1 MPNVCPTCA
10 KPLPPHTRARFC
22 PLCSLR
28 GALELAVEEGAEPEA
43 PQSIGDYDL
52 LEPIGR
58 GGMGVVYRA
67 RQRRLNRLVAVKLL
81 AAGAFAGEDARRR
94 FQSEAAAAARLRHP
108 NIVTVHETGEHGG
121 QPFFSMELVEGGTLA
136 DLAREDPLPA
146 REAAVLLRTVA
157 EAVQFAH
164 AQGVLHRDLKPS
176 NILLD
181 ARRSPRVSDFGLARQ
196 LDASER
202 FTLTGDVLGSP
213 AYLAPEQARGE
224 REREGVTSDVY
235 SLGAILY
242 QLLCVRPPFLGDSP
256 QSVLRQVAEA
266 EPIALHR
273 LNPGVP
279 PDLETICLKCLEKE
293 PSRRYASAQAFA
305 EDLSRFLNHEPVLAR
320 PVGSVGWAWRWSQ
333 RHPARAGLVVALGLL
348 LAVLAIVPTV
358 AYLRVSRAEHA
369 REAQL
374 RETLITQARA
384 VRLGGR
390 SGQRVES
397 LKALQ
402 EAAVLRRDSTNTS
415 FARRLRREA
424 AASLALDDAFV
435 VPAPD
440 LPAEP
445 DPTYLSLDLTG
456 DIVAH
461 ASYRGPVQFLHRVDG
476 HELHRLDLGG
486 RALQHLLEFS
496 ADGRYLAIRH
506 GGSIAIWDLTNRT
519 VAVAQPS
526 WLNRY
531 SIRPDS
537 GAVAY
542 QRTNGTVAG
551 FALPDGRELW
561 QWADRN
567 TNARG
572 ALAFAPDGTRIAW
585 GVGGSRGV
593 ELRTAE
599 TGRLLRSFRFAEP
612 IATVA
617 WSADG
622 RWLAAGGESG
632 QVRLWEAGDEY
643 LRASA
648 EPGAESPQAESQE
661 SGWRFEA
668 HAAAV
673 RALVFSPDGRKL
685 VSSGSDETV
694 RVIDVLTG
702 RAGLRVE
709 GIAFQLRF
717 QAGGSQVGPIW
728 QGERPAW
735 LALTNS
741 DVFTAWRAEA
751 RTGAALGVALD
762 ENARLLAATRENEVR
777 VWELPSM
784 QSVAILPCE
793 KSSSVYITRDGHLL
807 AVGWNHATRW
817 ALQREPGGRM
827 AFGSR
832 ERLLSDQGGEMASFT
847 SNGGTMAVADY
858 LRDTA
863 RVMSSS
869 GGGARREFR
878 QERIASVALSP
889 DGRWLVTG
897 AIDRDPIRVWDV
909 EAGGNIHQWPGA
921 GDLRVTFSPDG
932 RWLAQFGLSCR
943 LWEAGSWRP
952 GPALPE
958 LPRNSALGGAAF
970 SPDGKVLAV
979 SAADHEVHLL
989 AMPGMEPLLVLEA
1002 PHALRINRLFWSG
1015 DGTHLAAATM
1025 QGEVQVWRVD
1035 RLREQLRAVGME

>member
-28 GALELAVEEGAEPEA
+28 GALELAAEEGAEPEA

-67 RQRRLNRLVAVKLL
+67 RQRRLNRFVAVKLL

-94 FQSEAAAAARLRHP
+94 FESEAAAAARLRHP
-108 NIVTVHETGEHGG
+108 NIVTVYETGEHGG

-146 REAAVLLRTVA
+146 REAAAMLRTVA
-157 EAVQFAH
+157 KAVQFAH
-164 AQGVLHRDLKPS
+164 EQGVLHRDLKPS

-181 ARRSPRVSDFGLARQ
+181 SLRSPRVSDFGLARQ
-196 LDASER
+196 LDATER

-224 REREGVTSDVY
+224 RDLEGVTSDIY

-266 EPIALHR
+266 EPIAPRR

-279 PDLETICLKCLEKE
+279 SDLETICLKCLEKE
-293 PSRRYASAQAFA
+293 PSRRYSSARSFA
-305 EDLSRFLNHEPVLAR
+305 EDLSRFLNHDPVLAR
-320 PVGSVGWAWRWSQ
+320 PVGAAGRAARWSR
-333 RHPARAGLVVALGLL
+333 RHPARAGLVVALAML

-402 EAAVLRRDSTNTS
+402 EAAALRRDSTNTS
-415 FARRLRREA
+415 FALRLRREA

-445 DPTYLSLDLTG
+445 DSTYLSLDLTG
-456 DIVAH
+456 EVVAR
-461 ASYRGPVQFLHRVDG
+461 ASYRGPVKFLRRADG
-476 HELHRLDLGG
+476 HEFNRLELGG
-486 RALQHLLEFS
+486 RTLQHLLEFS
-496 ADGRYLAIRH
+496 ANGRYLAIRH
-506 GGSIAIWDLTNRT
+506 GGDIAIWDLTNRA
-519 VAVAQPS
+519 VAIAQPS

-531 SIRPDS
+531 SIRPDN

-542 QRTNGTVAG
+542 QRTNGTVTG
-551 FALPDGRELW
+551 FALPDGSELW

-593 ELRTAE
+593 EVRAAE

-612 IATVA
+612 ITTLS
-617 WSADG
+617 WSTNG
-622 RWLAAGGESG
+622 RWLAAGSDSG
-632 QVRLWEAGDEY
+632 QVRLWEFG
-643 LRASA
+643 S
-648 EPGAESPQAESQE
+648 GARGADSPSP
-661 SGWRFEA
+661 SGVEDHGWFFEA
-668 HAAAV
+668 HAGAV

-702 RAGLRVE
+702 RAELGVE

-717 QAGGSQVGPIW
+717 QAGGSLVGPIW

-762 ENARLLAATRENEVR
+762 GNARLLAATRENEVR
-777 VWELPSM
+777 IWELPSM
-784 QSVAILPCE
+784 RPVAMLPSE
-793 KSSSVYITRDGHLL
+793 RSSSAYFTSDGHLL
-807 AVGWNHATRW
+807 AIGWNHATRW
-817 ALQREPGGRM
+817 KLERSSDGRIS
-827 AFGSR
+827 FSSR
-832 ERLLSDQGGEMASFT
+832 ERLLTDKGGEMASFT
-847 SNGGTMAVADY
+847 ADGGTMAVADY

-863 RVMSSS
+863 RMMSS
-869 GGGARREFR
+869 GGGGVQRGFR
-878 QERIASVALSP
+878 HERIASVALSP
-889 DGRWLVTG
+889 DGRWLVTS
-897 AIDRDPIRVWDV
+897 AIDRDPIRVWKV
-909 EAGGNIHQWPGA
+909 ETGENIRQWPGA
-921 GDLRVTFSPDG
+921 GDLRVAFSPDG
-932 RWLAQFGLSCR
+932 RWLAQFGLGCR
-943 LWEAGSWRP
+943 LWEVDLWRP
-952 GPALPE
+952 GPALPA

-970 SPDGKVLAV
+970 SPDSKTMAV
-979 SAADHEVHLL
+979 SAADHEVHVL
-989 AMPGMEPLLVLEA
+989 ALPGLEPLLVLEA

-1035 RLREQLRAVGME
+1035 RLRGQLRALGME